1 MANKNLVINNPDT
14 NKEQKALGLL
24 ICAAQE
30 FQAAAIKSIAHLGI
44 SPLQLNM
51 LHVLDKGPDKGL
63 TVNQIKKFMIE
74 ESPNVS
80 RALNKLMDKELIVK
94 IRDKVDQRVVHIQIT
109 DKGRKL
115 HAEADSVMVPNM
127 RLDLP
132 ESDINTLYDI
142 LLKL

>member
-1 MANKNLVINNPDT
+1 M
-14 NKEQKALGLL
+14 L

-30 FQAAAIKSIAHLGI
+30 FQAVAIKSIAHLGI

-51 LHVLDKGPDKGL
+51 LHVLDKGPEKGL

-94 IRDKVDQRVVHIQIT
+94 TRDKVDQRVVHIQIT

-115 HAEADSVMVPNM
+115 HAEADGVMVPNM
-127 RLDLP
+127 KLDLP
-132 ESDINTLYDI
+132 ESDIDALYDI

>member
-1 MANKNLVINNPDT
+1 MANKKLVINNPDT
-14 NKEQKALGLL
+14 TKEQKALGLL

-30 FQAAAIKSIAHLGI
+30 FQAVAIKSIAHLGI

-51 LHVLDKGPDKGL
+51 LHVLDKGPEKGL

-94 IRDKVDQRVVHIQIT
+94 TRDKVDQRVVHIQIT

-115 HAEADSVMVPNM
+115 HAEADGVMVPNM
-127 RLDLP
+127 KLDLP
-132 ESDINTLYDI
+132 ESDIDTLYDI